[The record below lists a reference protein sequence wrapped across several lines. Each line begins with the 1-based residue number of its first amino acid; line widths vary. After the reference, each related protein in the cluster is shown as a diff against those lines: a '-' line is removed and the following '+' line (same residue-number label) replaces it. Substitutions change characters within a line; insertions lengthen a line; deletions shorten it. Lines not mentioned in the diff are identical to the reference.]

1 MTGGNTESAIRWLA
15 RRMNSESFG
24 KQSDRQL
31 VEQVLDER
39 NEAVFEVL
47 VRRHGQ
53 MVYRVCWRVLQ
64 QSEDAEDAF
73 QATFLV
79 LAQKLGTLRDRDCL
93 ASWLHGVA
101 HRTALKARSLATI
114 RRRHE
119 TLVPVPSTVP
129 ADDLTWKELRSVLD
143 AELVRLPEK
152 WRRPLILCYLEGRT
166 QDEAAAQLG
175 WSGNTLRRRLEEA
188 RTALGRT
195 LGRKGFGPTVLAAV
209 LLSDCTSSGIALPT
223 ATPALIDAAVL
234 LATRRAAGVL
244 ISPNVALLTDGVL
257 KAMPLK
263 NHKIAM
269 VLLVIGAIGTI
280 GSAMRLHSGGE
291 QPLTEIRAEP
301 QVEKPKG
308 APPKASAGPT
318 QPKTDAEKI
327 QGLWEVTE
335 RREDGMS
342 LLFPNEATNGSLF
355 IEGDEFFLSYMSKGT
370 PMGGSIWK
378 ANFTLNSEATP
389 KSIDLTSGGA
399 KKPDT
404 FGIYK
409 LDGDDLLICLPRE
422 HPFARRPTE
431 FTAEKG
437 TKQELVKLKRN
448 AEKAATLTSNTTPEK
463 PTNEMIR
470 IRLQQAEKNLRTAE
484 YYEQT
489 GHPGTAIFYY
499 ELVEEQTRKTLD
511 DLQVRTAL
519 LKEQLKKA
527 QEEALK
533 VPAKVKTDTEKLQGN
548 WVVTEIRQDGETRQ
562 VRDDVKDLKPQSYFE
577 RLFAGTVKFEGNEFR
592 LLLPDGKATS
602 GIASFKLNTAK
613 SPRNIDLTLSQGP
626 ESHELWLGIYRVD
639 GDELILCLPKA
650 EPFDQRPKYFT
661 ADKGSN
667 QEIIKLKRSNP
678 VR

>member
-1 MTGGNTESAIRWLA
+1 MTGGKTEPAIRWLA

-24 KQSDRQL
+24 NQSDRQL
-31 VEQVLDER
+31 VERFLIER

-47 VRRHGQ
+47 VRRHGP

-73 QATFLV
+73 QATFLI

-114 RRRHE
+114 RKRHE

-129 ADDLTWKELRSVLD
+129 VDDLTWKELRSVLD

-152 WRRPLILCYLEGRT
+152 WRLPLILCYLEGRT

-188 RTALGRT
+188 RAALGRT
-195 LGRKGFGPTVLAAV
+195 LDRKGFGPAALSAV
-209 LLSDCTSSGIALPT
+209 LLSDCTCCGIALPT
-223 ATPALIDAAVL
+223 ATSALIDAAVV
-234 LATRRAAGVL
+234 LATGRAAGG
-244 ISPNVALLTDGVL
+244 IIPPKVAILTDGVL

-263 NHKIAM
+263 HHKIAM
-269 VLLVIGAIGTI
+269 VLLVMGAIGTI
-280 GSAMRLHSGGE
+280 GSAMHFHSGGE
-291 QPLTEIRAEP
+291 QQLNEARAES
-301 QVEKPKG
+301 QVEKPRE
-308 APPKASAGPT
+308 APPKTSAGPT
-318 QPKTDAEKI
+318 QPKTDAEKM

-342 LLFPNEATNGSLF
+342 LLFPNESTNGSLF

-370 PMGGSIWK
+370 PMGGAIWK

-389 KSIDLTSGGA
+389 KSIDLTTGGA

-437 TKQELVKLKRN
+437 TKQEVIKLKRN
-448 AEKAATLTSNTTPEK
+448 GENAAAPASNTTADK
-463 PTNEMIR
+463 PTSEIFSIR
-470 IRLQQAEKNLRTAE
+470 SQQAEKNLLTAE
-484 YYEQT
+484 Y
-489 GHPGTAIFYY
+489 
-499 ELVEEQTRKTLD
+499 
-511 DLQVRTAL
+511 
-519 LKEQLKKA
+519 
-527 QEEALK
+527 
-533 VPAKVKTDTEKLQGN
+533 
-548 WVVTEIRQDGETRQ
+548 
-562 VRDDVKDLKPQSYFE
+562 
-577 RLFAGTVKFEGNEFR
+577 
-592 LLLPDGKATS
+592 
-602 GIASFKLNTAK
+602 
-613 SPRNIDLTLSQGP
+613 
-626 ESHELWLGIYRVD
+626 
-639 GDELILCLPKA
+639 
-650 EPFDQRPKYFT
+650 
-661 ADKGSN
+661 
-667 QEIIKLKRSNP
+667 
-678 VR
+678 